1 MTRRAKHASLNW
13 NLLRAFSEIARH
25 RSFAAAARA
34 AGVQRPTISEKIAHL
49 EAQLGV
55 RLMERRAG
63 DDGFRLTP
71 HGSRLRRLLLHFD
84 SLLSGWRLEASEPS
98 PHDEVSDIL
107 GEVEDAMSSLERV
120 RMALRKR

>member
-1 MTRRAKHASLNW
+1 MTRHAKHAPLNW
-13 NLLRAFSEIARH
+13 NLLRAFSEIAQH

-34 AGVQRPTISEKIAHL
+34 AGVQRPTVSEKIAHL

-84 SLLSGWRLEASEPS
+84 GLLSGWRMEASEHS
-98 PHDEVSDIL
+98 SHDEATDIL
-107 GEVEDAMSSLERV
+107 REVEDAMSALERA
-120 RMALRKR
+120 RKALRKG